1 LLLTLQNIF
10 RRNETYERELLTRDF
25 RVLIKIVLYNFT
37 GLTHLPPGLSYVRFK
52 LNRGGRKR
60 YGSPYFCVFF
70 RSGKYKM
77 DYGVAE
83 VINRVIK
90 YLIEGLVVAAAAIFI
105 PRRTLPFDEV
115 ATLAVLAAVVFAIL
129 DAVSPSMGVTSRQ
142 GAGLGL
148 GFKIVGFPA

>member
-1 LLLTLQNIF
+1 
-10 RRNETYERELLTRDF
+10 
-25 RVLIKIVLYNFT
+25 
-37 GLTHLPPGLSYVRFK
+37 
-52 LNRGGRKR
+52 
-60 YGSPYFCVFF
+60 
-70 RSGKYKM
+70 M

-105 PRRTLPFDEV
+105 PRRALPFDEV

-148 GFKIVGFPA
+148 SFKLVGFPA